1 MDELRRAV
9 EELMKEIP
17 ELRDVPSEELIQLI
31 EALLIASRQKQAE

>member
-17 ELRDVPSEELIQLI
+17 ELRDVSSDELIQLI
-31 EALLIASRQKQAE
+31 QALLIAARQKQAE